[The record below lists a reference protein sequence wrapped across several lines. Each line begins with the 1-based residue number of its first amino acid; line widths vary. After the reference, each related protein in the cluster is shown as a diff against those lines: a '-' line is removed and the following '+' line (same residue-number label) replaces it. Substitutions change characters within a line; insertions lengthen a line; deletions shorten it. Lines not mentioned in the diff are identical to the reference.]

1 MMINGKS
8 KSRSSL
14 DNHCI
19 VSPKSFYRFVE
30 FISKLC
36 GGSLPHGRYKKIA
49 LDLFN
54 AESKE
59 EIEAKTLSD
68 AFSYIISNV
77 HQSFSNSIIKNT
89 YYLLTGIV
97 LEDPTTD
104 YLLDMFYRNINADP
118 LNRVIFA
125 QRIVLKNIKAR
136 RIEFAFLLSNYI
148 MLKSDKHL
156 LIPYPHTFDEYKLN
170 LKIDDYDKWLLLLK
184 EMEEKPHDEDNAINL
199 TKEQVIELIKP
210 KLELIK
216 SKYKVTFFALYG
228 GFVKGLITSSSDI
241 DFLVS
246 FDSSLLD
253 CEKGEKNREL
263 KEYLA
268 SLLNAEVDLINFD
281 HALKNLD
288 ISEMENVLIFIKWE

>member
-14 DNHCI
+14 DNHYI
-19 VSPKSFYRFVE
+19 FSPKSFYRFVE

-54 AESKE
+54 
-59 EIEAKTLSD
+59 
-68 AFSYIISNV
+68 
-77 HQSFSNSIIKNT
+77 
-89 YYLLTGIV
+89 
-97 LEDPTTD
+97 
-104 YLLDMFYRNINADP
+104 
-118 LNRVIFA
+118 
-125 QRIVLKNIKAR
+125 
-136 RIEFAFLLSNYI
+136 
-148 MLKSDKHL
+148 
-156 LIPYPHTFDEYKLN
+156 
-170 LKIDDYDKWLLLLK
+170 
-184 EMEEKPHDEDNAINL
+184 
-199 TKEQVIELIKP
+199 
-210 KLELIK
+210 
-216 SKYKVTFFALYG
+216 
-228 GFVKGLITSSSDI
+228 
-241 DFLVS
+241 
-246 FDSSLLD
+246 DSSLLD